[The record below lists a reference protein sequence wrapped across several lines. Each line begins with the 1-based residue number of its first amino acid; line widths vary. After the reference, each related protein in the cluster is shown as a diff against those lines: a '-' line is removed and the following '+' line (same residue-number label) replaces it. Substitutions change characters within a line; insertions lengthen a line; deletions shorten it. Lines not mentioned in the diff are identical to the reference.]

1 MPWHRAGRAPWTA
14 ILGRMELLPAILL
27 ATLGLVLL
35 AGGGEFLVRGATTLA
50 RIAGLTPAVIGLTVV
65 AAGTSLPEL
74 VVSVIA
80 ALRGTPDIA
89 VGNVIGS
96 NIFNIG
102 MVLGAAAVVAPLVV
116 HGAAVR
122 LEWPVMFLA
131 SWIGFLLMR
140 DHSLDR
146 LEGGFFVA
154 TLVVFMAYS
163 VYIARHE
170 VSAEEAADYASET
183 AGRSLH
189 LRARALA
196 LSLLAV
202 VLGSGLLVLGG
213 KFLVDGAVSIARH
226 AGMTER
232 VIGLTIVAV
241 GTSAPE
247 LAASLV
253 AAYRGR
259 TDLALANIIGSNI
272 FNILGILGVTAMVHP
287 IPVADAIVH
296 TDAWWMLG
304 FTVAL
309 LPMMR
314 TGKKISRPE
323 GGLLLA
329 GYAVYVLTLLRS

>member
-1 MPWHRAGRAPWTA
+1 
-14 ILGRMELLPAILL
+14 MELLPSVLL
-27 ATLGLVLL
+27 VILGLGLL
-35 AGGGEFLVRGATTLA
+35 AGGGEALVRGATTIA

-74 VVSVIA
+74 VVSILA
-80 ALRGTPDIA
+80 AFHGTPDIA
-89 VGNVIGS
+89 VGNVVGS

-102 MVLGAAAVVAPLVV
+102 MVLGAAALVTPLVV

-140 DHSLDR
+140 DYGLDR

-154 TLVVFMAYS
+154 SLIVFIAYS
-163 VYIARHE
+163 VYIARYE
-170 VSAEEAADYASET
+170 VSAEEETDYASET

-189 LRARALA
+189 PRTRELGM
-196 LSLLAV
+196 SILAV
-202 VLGSGLLVLGG
+202 VVGSGLLVLGG
-213 KFLVDGAVSIARH
+213 KFLVDGSVAIARY

-272 FNILGILGVTAMVHP
+272 FNILGILGITALIHP
-287 IPVADAIVH
+287 IPIAEAIVQ
-296 TDAWWMLG
+296 TDVWWMLA
-304 FTVAL
+304 FAVVL
-309 LPMMR
+309 FPMMR
-314 TGKKISRPE
+314 KGKSISRIE
-323 GGLLLA
+323 GGVLLA
-329 GYAVYVLTLLRS
+329 GYGMYVFTLLRG

>member
-1 MPWHRAGRAPWTA
+1 
-14 ILGRMELLPAILL
+14 MELLPSVLL
-27 ATLGLVLL
+27 VILGLGLL
-35 AGGGEFLVRGATTLA
+35 AGGGEALVRGATTIA

-74 VVSVIA
+74 VVSILA
-80 ALRGTPDIA
+80 AFHGTPDIA
-89 VGNVIGS
+89 VGNVVGS

-102 MVLGAAAVVAPLVV
+102 MVLGAAALVTPLVV

-140 DHSLDR
+140 DYGLDR

-154 TLVVFMAYS
+154 SLIVFTAYS
-163 VYIARHE
+163 VYIARYE
-170 VSAEEAADYASET
+170 VSAEEETDYASET

-189 LRARALA
+189 PRTRELGM
-196 LSLLAV
+196 SILAV
-202 VLGSGLLVLGG
+202 VVGSGLLVLGG
-213 KFLVDGAVSIARH
+213 KFLVDGSVAIARY

-272 FNILGILGVTAMVHP
+272 FNILGILGITALIHP
-287 IPVADAIVH
+287 IPIAEAIVQ
-296 TDAWWMLG
+296 TDVWWMLA
-304 FTVAL
+304 FAVVL
-309 LPMMR
+309 FPMMR
-314 TGKKISRPE
+314 KGKSISRIE
-323 GGLLLA
+323 GGVLLA
-329 GYAVYVLTLLRS
+329 GYGFYVVTLLRG

>member
-1 MPWHRAGRAPWTA
+1 
-14 ILGRMELLPAILL
+14 MELLPPVLL
-27 ATLGLVLL
+27 VILGLGLL
-35 AGGGEFLVRGATTLA
+35 AGGGEALVRGATTIA

-74 VVSVIA
+74 VVSILA
-80 ALRGTPDIA
+80 AFHGTPDIA
-89 VGNVIGS
+89 VGNVVGS

-102 MVLGAAAVVAPLVV
+102 MVLGAAALVTPLVV

-140 DHSLDR
+140 DYGLDR

-154 TLVVFMAYS
+154 SLIVFIAYS
-163 VYIARHE
+163 VYIARYE
-170 VSAEEAADYASET
+170 VSAEEETDYASET

-189 LRARALA
+189 PRTRELGM
-196 LSLLAV
+196 SILAV
-202 VLGSGLLVLGG
+202 VVGSGLLVLGG
-213 KFLVDGAVSIARH
+213 KFLVDGSVAIARY

-272 FNILGILGVTAMVHP
+272 FNILGILGITALIHP
-287 IPVADAIVH
+287 IPIAEAIVQ
-296 TDAWWMLG
+296 TDVWWMLA
-304 FTVAL
+304 FAVVL
-309 LPMMR
+309 FPMMR
-314 TGKKISRPE
+314 KGKSISRIE
-323 GGLLLA
+323 GGVLLA
-329 GYAVYVLTLLRS
+329 GYGIYVFTLLRG

>member
-1 MPWHRAGRAPWTA
+1 
-14 ILGRMELLPAILL
+14 MELLPPVLL
-27 ATLGLVLL
+27 VILGLGLL
-35 AGGGEFLVRGATTLA
+35 AGGGEALVRGATTIA

-74 VVSVIA
+74 VVSILA
-80 ALRGTPDIA
+80 AFHGTPDIA
-89 VGNVIGS
+89 VGNVVGS

-102 MVLGAAAVVAPLVV
+102 MVLGAAALVTPLVV

-140 DHSLDR
+140 DYGLDR

-154 TLVVFMAYS
+154 SLIVFTAYS
-163 VYIARHE
+163 VYIARYE
-170 VSAEEAADYASET
+170 VSAEEETDYASET

-189 LRARALA
+189 PRTRELGM
-196 LSLLAV
+196 SILAV
-202 VLGSGLLVLGG
+202 VVGSGLLVLGG
-213 KFLVDGAVSIARH
+213 KFLVDGSVAIARY

-272 FNILGILGVTAMVHP
+272 FNILGILGITALIHP
-287 IPVADAIVH
+287 IPIAEAIVQ
-296 TDAWWMLG
+296 TDVWWMLA
-304 FTVAL
+304 FAVVL
-309 LPMMR
+309 FPMMR
-314 TGKKISRPE
+314 KGKSISRIE
-323 GGLLLA
+323 GGVLLA
-329 GYAVYVLTLLRS
+329 GYGIYVFTLLRG

>member
-1 MPWHRAGRAPWTA
+1 M
-14 ILGRMELLPAILL
+14 
-27 ATLGLVLL
+27 
-35 AGGGEFLVRGATTLA
+35 
-50 RIAGLTPAVIGLTVV
+50 AGLTPAVIGLTVV

-74 VVSVIA
+74 VVSILA
-80 ALRGTPDIA
+80 AFHGTPDIA
-89 VGNVIGS
+89 VGNVVGS

-102 MVLGAAAVVAPLVV
+102 MVLGAAALVTPLVV

-140 DHSLDR
+140 DYGLDR

-154 TLVVFMAYS
+154 SLIVFIAYS
-163 VYIARHE
+163 VYIARYE
-170 VSAEEAADYASET
+170 VSAEEETDYASET

-189 LRARALA
+189 PRTRELGM
-196 LSLLAV
+196 SILAV
-202 VLGSGLLVLGG
+202 VVGSGLLVLGG
-213 KFLVDGAVSIARH
+213 KFLVDGSVAIARY

-272 FNILGILGVTAMVHP
+272 FNILGILGITALIHP
-287 IPVADAIVH
+287 IPIAEAIVQ
-296 TDAWWMLG
+296 TDVWWMLA
-304 FTVAL
+304 FAVVL
-309 LPMMR
+309 FPMMR
-314 TGKKISRPE
+314 KGKSISRIE
-323 GGLLLA
+323 GGVLLA
-329 GYAVYVLTLLRS
+329 GYGIYVFTLLRG

>member
-1 MPWHRAGRAPWTA
+1 
-14 ILGRMELLPAILL
+14 MELLPSVLL
-27 ATLGLVLL
+27 VILGLGLL
-35 AGGGEFLVRGATTLA
+35 AGGGEALVRGATTIA

-74 VVSVIA
+74 VVSILA
-80 ALRGTPDIA
+80 AFHGTPDIA
-89 VGNVIGS
+89 VGNVVGS

-102 MVLGAAAVVAPLVV
+102 MVLGAAALVTPLVV

-140 DHSLDR
+140 DYGLDR

-154 TLVVFMAYS
+154 SLIVFIAYS
-163 VYIARHE
+163 VYIARYE
-170 VSAEEAADYASET
+170 VSAEEETDYASET

-189 LRARALA
+189 PRTRELGM
-196 LSLLAV
+196 SILAV
-202 VLGSGLLVLGG
+202 VVGSGLLVLGG
-213 KFLVDGAVSIARH
+213 KFLVDGSVAIARY

-272 FNILGILGVTAMVHP
+272 FNILGILGITALIHP
-287 IPVADAIVH
+287 IPIAEAIVQ
-296 TDAWWMLG
+296 TDVWWMLA
-304 FTVAL
+304 FAVVL
-309 LPMMR
+309 FPMMR
-314 TGKKISRPE
+314 KGKSISRIE
-323 GGLLLA
+323 GGVLLA
-329 GYAVYVLTLLRS
+329 GYGIYVFTLLRS

>member
-1 MPWHRAGRAPWTA
+1 MS
-14 ILGRMELLPAILL
+14 LLPSILL
-27 ATLGLVLL
+27 VVLGLALL
-35 AGGGEFLVRGATTLA
+35 AGGGEALVRGATTVA

-74 VVSVIA
+74 VVSIMA
-80 ALRGTPDIA
+80 ALHGTPDIA

-96 NIFNIG
+96 NIFNVG
-102 MVLGAAAVVAPLVV
+102 MVLGAAALVAPLVV

-146 LEGGFFVA
+146 LEGGFFVVS
-154 TLVVFMAYS
+154 LVVFTAYS

-170 VSAEEAADYASET
+170 VSREEHTDYASET
-183 AGRSLH
+183 DTRSLH
-189 LRARALA
+189 PRRRELG
-196 LSLLAV
+196 LSILAV

-213 KFLVDGAVSIARH
+213 KYLVDGSVAIARY

-232 VIGLTIVAV
+232 VIGLTIVAA

-272 FNILGILGVTAMVHP
+272 FNILGILGVTALLHP
-287 IPVADAIVH
+287 IPVAAGIVQ

-304 FTVAL
+304 FAVVL
-309 LPMMR
+309 LPMMW
-314 TGKKISRPE
+314 TGRRISRPE

-329 GYAVYVLTLLRS
+329 GYGLYLLTLLRGPG

>member
-1 MPWHRAGRAPWTA
+1 MGG
-14 ILGRMELLPAILL
+14 ILEAMEYLVPSLLVL
-27 ATLGLVLL
+27 LGLGLL
-35 AGGGEFLVRGATTLA
+35 AGGGEALVRGATTIA

-74 VVSVIA
+74 VVSILA
-80 ALRGTPDIA
+80 ALHGTPDIA
-89 VGNVIGS
+89 VGNVVGS

-102 MVLGAAAVVAPLVV
+102 MVLGAAALVAPLVV

-122 LEWPVMFLA
+122 LEWPIMFLA

-140 DHSLDR
+140 DLGLDR
-146 LEGGFFVA
+146 MEGGFFVA
-154 TLVVFMAYS
+154 SLIVFTAYS

-170 VSAEEAADYASET
+170 VSQEEASDYASET

-189 LRARALA
+189 PRTKELG
-196 LSLLAV
+196 LSILAV
-202 VLGSGLLVLGG
+202 VVGCGLLVLGG
-213 KFLVDGAVSIARH
+213 KFLVDGSVAIARY

-232 VIGLTIVAV
+232 VIGLTIVAA

-272 FNILGILGVTAMVHP
+272 FNILGILGVTALVHP
-287 IPVADAIVH
+287 IPIAAGIVH
-296 TDAWWMLG
+296 TDMWWMLA
-304 FTVAL
+304 FAVAL
-309 LPMMR
+309 FPMMW
-314 TGKKISRPE
+314 TGRRISRIE
-323 GGLLLA
+323 GAALLT
-329 GYAVYVLTLLRS
+329 GYVIYVWNLLRA

>member
-1 MPWHRAGRAPWTA
+1 
-14 ILGRMELLPAILL
+14 MELLNSVLL
-27 ATLGLVLL
+27 VLLGLALL
-35 AGGGEFLVRGATTLA
+35 AGGGEALVRGATTVA

-74 VVSVIA
+74 VVSIMA

-89 VGNVIGS
+89 VGNVVGS

-102 MVLGAAAVVAPLVV
+102 VVLGAAALVAPLAV

-140 DHSLDR
+140 DLGLDR

-154 TLVVFMAYS
+154 SLVVFIAYS

-170 VSAEEAADYASET
+170 VSQQERSDYERET
-183 AGRSLH
+183 TGRSLH
-189 LRARALA
+189 PRTRELG
-196 LSLLAV
+196 LSVLAV
-202 VLGSGLLVLGG
+202 AAGCGLLVLGG
-213 KFLVDGAVSIARH
+213 QFLVDGSVAIARE

-232 VIGLTIVAV
+232 VIGLTIVAA

-253 AAYRGR
+253 AAHRGR
-259 TDLALANIIGSNI
+259 TDVALANIIGSNI
-272 FNILGILGVTAMVHP
+272 FNILGILGVTALVHP
-287 IPVADAIVH
+287 IPVAAAIVH
-296 TDAWWMLG
+296 TDAWWMIG
-304 FTVAL
+304 FAVVL
-309 LPMMR
+309 FPMMWTAKR
-314 TGKKISRPE
+314 ISRTE
-323 GGLLLA
+323 GGILLA
-329 GYAVYVLTLLRS
+329 GYSIYLVTLLRA

>member
-1 MPWHRAGRAPWTA
+1 MGANVIFGV
-14 ILGRMELLPAILL
+14 MELLTSILL
-27 ATLGLVLL
+27 VVVGLALL
-35 AGGGEFLVRGATTLA
+35 AGGGEALVRGATTVA
-50 RIAGLTPAVIGLTVV
+50 RVAGLTPAVIGLTVV

-74 VVSVIA
+74 VVSIMA

-102 MVLGAAAVVAPLVV
+102 AVLGAAALVAPLAV

-131 SWIGFLLMR
+131 SWIGFLLLR
-140 DHSLDR
+140 DFQLDR

-154 TLVVFMAYS
+154 SLIVFTSYS
-163 VYIARHE
+163 VYIARNE
-170 VSAEEAADYASET
+170 VSQQEQNIYASET

-189 LRARALA
+189 PRTRELGF
-196 LSLLAV
+196 SLLAIV
-202 VLGSGLLVLGG
+202 AGSGLLVLGG
-213 KFLVDGAVSIARH
+213 TLLVDGAVAIARH

-232 VIGLTIVAV
+232 VIGLTIVAA

-259 TDLALANIIGSNI
+259 SDVALANIIGSNI
-272 FNILGILGVTAMVHP
+272 FNILGILGVTALIHP
-287 IPVADAIVH
+287 IPVSAGIVH
-296 TDAWWMLG
+296 VDAWWMLG
-304 FTVAL
+304 FAVVL
-309 LPMMR
+309 FPMMW
-314 TGKKISRPE
+314 TGRNISRLE
-323 GGLLLA
+323 GAGLLGGYVIYLA
-329 GYAVYVLTLLRS
+329 MLLRG